1 MRGESSI
8 DVRIADLAD
17 RQWGIVTRAQLR
29 ALGLSAGAVD
39 RRIAAARLRP
49 LHRGV
54 YALGHRWLRRE
65 AHRLA
70 AVLACGDGA
79 VLSHA
84 SAAAHWGLRPSA
96 ATRIDVTVPR
106 SGQRRRPGIRV
117 HRHAALDAREVT
129 IHDRV
134 PVTTPARTLLDLA
147 ATLPRRSVE
156 RALDQAEVLRLFDAT
171 ALHTVAAAHQGRPGA
186 RLLTALLEEHEA
198 GTTLTR
204 SELEEAFL
212 RLCDRAGV
220 PRPVVNGRALGFE
233 SDFAWGDHGLVVEVD
248 GFAFHR
254 TRGAFERD
262 RARDAVL
269 AAAGVRTLRFTARQV
284 ERRPVEVVAALR
296 AAQGRSISSTR

>member
-17 RQWGIVTRAQLR
+17 RQWGLVTRTQLR
-29 ALGLSAGAVD
+29 TLGLSAGAVD

-117 HRHAALDAREVT
+117 HRHAALGAGEVT
-129 IHDRV
+129 EHESV
-134 PVTTPARTLLDLA
+134 PVTTPSRTLLDLA
-147 ATLPRRSVE
+147 AALPRRSVE

-171 ALHTVAAAHQGRPGA
+171 QLRALLAAHLRRPGTP
-186 RLLTALLEEHEA
+186 LLRTLLDEHQA

-212 RLCDRAGV
+212 RLCDRSGV

-233 SDFAWGDHGLVVEVD
+233 SDFASDDRALVVEVD

-254 TRGAFERD
+254 TRRAFERD
-262 RARDAVL
+262 RTRDAVL

-284 ERRPVEVVAALR
+284 ERRPV
-296 AAQGRSISSTR
+296 

>member
-8 DVRIADLAD
+8 DIRIADLAD

-39 RRIAAARLRP
+39 RRIAVARLRP

-156 RALDQAEVLRLFDAT
+156 RALDQAEVLRRFDA
-171 ALHTVAAAHQGRPGA
+171 
-186 RLLTALLEEHEA
+186 TALLEEHEA

-233 SDFAWGDHGLVVEVD
+233 SDFAWRDRALVVEVD

>member
-8 DVRIADLAD
+8 DVRIAALAD
-17 RQWGIVTRAQLR
+17 RQWGLVTRAQLL
-29 ALGLSAGAVD
+29 ALGLSSGAVD
-39 RRIAAARLRP
+39 RRLAAARLRP

-54 YALGHRWLRRE
+54 YAVGHRWLRRE

-70 AVLACGDGA
+70 AVLACGEGA

-106 SGQRRRPGIRV
+106 SGQRRRSGIRV
-117 HRHAALDAREVT
+117 HRHAALAVDEVT
-129 IHDRV
+129 ERDGV

-156 RALDQAEVLRLFDAT
+156 RALDQAEVLRLFDAA
-171 ALHTVAAAHQGRPGA
+171 ALRAIAAAHRGRPGA
-186 RLLTALLEEHEA
+186 PLLAALLREHAA

-212 RLCDRAGV
+212 RLCDRAGL
-220 PRPVVNGRALGFE
+220 PRPVVNGRAHGVE
-233 SDFAWGDHGLVVEVD
+233 SDFAWPAGALVAEVD

-254 TRGAFERD
+254 TRRAFERD

-284 ERRPVEVVAALR
+284 EQRPAEIVAALR

>member
-8 DVRIADLAD
+8 DIRIADVAD

-39 RRIAAARLRP
+39 RRIAVARLRP

-70 AVLACGDGA
+70 AREHGA

-156 RALDQAEVLRLFDAT
+156 RALDQAEVLRRIDAT
-171 ALHTVAAAHQGRPGA
+171 ALHNVAAAHHGRPGA

-233 SDFAWGDHGLVVEVD
+233 SDFAWRDRALVVEVD

>member
-1 MRGESSI
+1 M
-8 DVRIADLAD
+8 
-17 RQWGIVTRAQLR
+17 LR
-29 ALGLSAGAVD
+29 M
-39 RRIAAARLRP
+39 
-49 LHRGV
+49 
-54 YALGHRWLRRE
+54 
-65 AHRLA
+65 
-70 AVLACGDGA
+70 
-79 VLSHA
+79 
-84 SAAAHWGLRPSA
+84 
-96 ATRIDVTVPR
+96 
-106 SGQRRRPGIRV
+106 
-117 HRHAALDAREVT
+117 
-129 IHDRV
+129 
-134 PVTTPARTLLDLA
+134 LLD
-147 ATLPRRSVE
+147 
-156 RALDQAEVLRLFDAT
+156 
-171 ALHTVAAAHQGRPGA
+171 
-186 RLLTALLEEHEA
+186 EHEA

-204 SELEEAFL
+204 SELVEAFL

>member
-8 DVRIADLAD
+8 DIRIADLAD
-17 RQWGIVTRAQLR
+17 RQWGVVTRAQLR

-117 HRHAALDAREVT
+117 HRHAALGAREVT

-156 RALDQAEVLRLFDAT
+156 RALDQAEVLRRFDAT
-171 ALHTVAAAHQGRPGA
+171 ALHIVAAAHRGRPGA
-186 RLLTALLEEHEA
+186 RLLT
-198 GTTLTR
+198 
-204 SELEEAFL
+204 
-212 RLCDRAGV
+212 GV

-233 SDFAWGDHGLVVEVD
+233 SDFAWRDRALVVEVD

>member
-8 DVRIADLAD
+8 DVRIAALAD
-17 RQWGIVTRAQLR
+17 RQWGLVTREQLL
-29 ALGLSAGAVD
+29 ALGLSSGAVD
-39 RRIAAARLRP
+39 RRLAAARLRP

-54 YALGHRWLRRE
+54 YAVGHRWLRRE

-70 AVLACGDGA
+70 AVLACGDGRGAQPRVRGGALGIAA
-79 VLSHA
+79 VRGDA
-84 SAAAHWGLRPSA
+84 DRRDGAAERPA
-96 ATRIDVTVPR
+96 APLGHPR
-106 SGQRRRPGIRV
+106 PPPRRLAV
-117 HRHAALDAREVT
+117 REVT
-129 IHDRV
+129 EHDGV

-171 ALHTVAAAHQGRPGA
+171 ALHAIAAAHRGRPGA
-186 RLLTALLEEHEA
+186 PLLAALLREHAA

-212 RLCDRAGV
+212 RLCDRAGL
-220 PRPVVNGRALGFE
+220 PRPVVNGRAHGVE
-233 SDFAWGDHGLVVEVD
+233 SDFAWPARALVAEVD

-254 TRGAFERD
+254 TRRAFERD

-284 ERRPVEVVAALR
+284 ERRPGEIVAALR